1 MQTRDEVE
9 GLHNCVEFSQPLS
22 CLNQAMQT
30 RKTFS
35 IAQISTDT
43 CPVIYD
49 FTPKRRVSHN
59 VRDFFL
65 LKTIYSLKCSM
76 TYLEVKATDLRTCL
90 FVQRYIPTHS
100 ARHSSYDELR
110 SANRVYQVSP
120 SVYQLVIWERQKS
133 SRLEFVMF
141 K

>member
-1 MQTRDEVE
+1 VHNIKFILLDQRKGAATNEAITQRVE
-9 GLHNCVEFSQPLS
+9 YKH
-22 CLNQAMQT
+22 
-30 RKTFS
+30 
-35 IAQISTDT
+35 ISTDT

-49 FTPKRRVSHN
+49 FTPKRRVSHHF
-59 VRDFFL
+59 RDFFL

-76 TYLEVKATDLRTCL
+76 PYLEVKATDLRTCL

-120 SVYQLVIWERQKS
+120 SVYQLVIWERQKF